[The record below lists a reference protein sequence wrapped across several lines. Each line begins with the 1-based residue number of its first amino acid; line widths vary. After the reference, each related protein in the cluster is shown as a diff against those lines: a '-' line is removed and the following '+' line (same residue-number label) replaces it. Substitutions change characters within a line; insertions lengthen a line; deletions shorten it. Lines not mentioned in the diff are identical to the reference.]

1 MLFWGRGRAG
11 NAWSGLT
18 RQSCSLLRSR
28 TVSQFIQVDAV
39 YSMGH
44 SSCKTPNK
52 TKASPPQ
59 WGRGRGFV
67 HRLFIYRSFLEK
79 KVRRRKEER
88 KRKVRCR
95 AINTFGSDPGLVQS
109 NPSAFPSY
117 ILLLSCSNKPCLV
130 KTTNLLELSNDCF
143 ALICRV
149 PTGAWSLYSWWE
161 LQMLA
166 ILPSQGLPPLC
177 VWCQR
182 SHWDLWQLLPVQS
195 FCPN

>member
-1 MLFWGRGRAG
+1 M
-11 NAWSGLT
+11 
-18 RQSCSLLRSR
+18 
-28 TVSQFIQVDAV
+28 DAV

-59 WGRGRGFV
+59 WGRAFV
-67 HRLFIYRSFLEK
+67 HRLFIYRRFLEK
-79 KVRRRKEER
+79 EVRRRKEER

-95 AINTFGSDPGLVQS
+95 AINTFGSKPGRVQS
-109 NPSAFPSY
+109 KPSAFPSY
-117 ILLLSCSNKPCLV
+117 ILLLSCSNKSCQL
-130 KTTNLLELSNDCF
+130 KTTSLLELSNNCL

-149 PTGAWSLYSWWE
+149 QTGAWSPYSWWE

-182 SHWDLWQLLPVQS
+182 SHRDLWQLLTVQS